1 MSRIRAVIFTALF
14 LFSNVHAA
22 LAQDVTL
29 ISPDGKV
36 EISGVLLGFD
46 GEYYRLDT
54 IYGELTVDGSSVRCE
69 GPGCPNLED
78 YIAELTLS
86 GEASVGRVLLPA
98 LIETFAQSAGLKLTH
113 EDTAPTERVF
123 IFSNLETKKVVGV
136 FAVRS
141 TNTDDGFADLLA
153 DQADIVMSQRVVRA
167 NEAKLAQ
174 EAGLGDLNASGRSR
188 VLALDAFVPVVAA
201 DNPLSSITTGMLSR
215 VVSGKITNWAE
226 LGGPDAPINVH
237 LLDEKSGLGQAA
249 TDQLLSPVGA
259 GVTGGAVLHPN
270 NRLLVQAVAR
280 DPFGL
285 GLASNSGTRAS

>member
-1 MSRIRAVIFTALF
+1 MSSVRAVIFTALF
-14 LFSNVHAA
+14 IFFGIPVAQ
-22 LAQDVTL
+22 AQDVTL

-36 EISGVLLGFD
+36 EISGILLGFD

-98 LIETFAQSAGLKLTH
+98 LIETFAQSTGLKLTH
-113 EDTAPTERVF
+113 EDTSPTERVF
-123 IFSNLETKKVVGV
+123 IFSNRVTEKVVGV

-141 TNTDDGFADLLA
+141 TNTDDGFAELLA
-153 DQADIVMSQRVVRA
+153 DQADIVMSQREVRA

-174 EAGLGDLNASGRSR
+174 EAGLGDLNAPGRSR

-201 DNPLSSITTGMLSR
+201 DNPLTSITTGMLSR
-215 VVSGKITNWAE
+215 VVSGKITNWQQ

-237 LLDEKSGLGQAA
+237 MLDQKSGLGQAA
-249 TDQLLSPVGA
+249 IDQLLAPVGA
-259 GVTGGAVLHPN
+259 EVTANAMRHPN
-270 NRLLVQAVAR
+270 N
-280 DPFGL
+280 
-285 GLASNSGTRAS
+285 